1 MNLSDIKDKIS
12 KAFVIDNEGKL
23 NEVSSTLSLEL
34 HTFGV
39 TDTHALIINCSSKFS
54 FCRMTLDQS
63 RTFEINA
70 TDAIEH
76 GGKILEEQYYIPET
90 AARELM
96 HKGMEEEGYILF
108 GKVKH

>member
-1 MNLSDIKDKIS
+1 
-12 KAFVIDNEGKL
+12 
-23 NEVSSTLSLEL
+23 
-34 HTFGV
+34 
-39 TDTHALIINCSSKFS
+39 
-54 FCRMTLDQS
+54 MTLDQS